1 MSSLRLPSGAR
12 VCETIRAKSVALA
25 AGGPRLLE
33 EVKADR
39 AREAFDERRRALD
52 ELGVDIT
59 HLVILVP
66 DGSGRVDGGVV
77 VQMTVICVGA

>member
-1 MSSLRLPSGAR
+1 MPSRNGPGSRGGETLRAKGVALGAR
-12 VCETIRAKSVALA
+12 
-25 AGGPRLLE
+25 GPRLFE

-39 AREAFDERRRALD
+39 AGEAFDDRGRAVD
-52 ELGVDIT
+52 ELGVDVT

-66 DGSGRVDGGVV
+66 TVLGGVDGGVV

>member
-1 MSSLRLPSGAR
+1 MTRGVETLRAEGVALGAR
-12 VCETIRAKSVALA
+12 
-25 AGGPRLLE
+25 GPRLLE

-39 AREAFDERRRALD
+39 AGKAFDERRRALD

-77 VQMTVICVGA
+77 VQMTVI